1 MTPEAVQALRH
12 PKAGAPTRQHLYRD
26 AAGELVVIA
35 NRYERGGGK
44 FFIPYTVESQS
55 WTAPEKRPLYRL
67 PELLAASPERV
78 VIVTEGEKCA
88 DALAE
93 LGYVA
98 TTTFGG
104 ANASRKT
111 DLAPLQGR
119 RVVIWPDHDA
129 PGRKYADAI
138 AGALYGGYGTRG
150 AIAPISETF
159 LQGISPYRGSRGA
172 AAAPDTPIGIG
183 GTSTGAEEGPAPIGI
198 ADTAIATGGEIPI
211 EVGWDAADAIA
222 TGWGTAEVNRLIA
235 HTLGEERT
243 IPRDSQPA
251 EDPGEAPLF
260 VEAELWHSPD
270 KTPFATIRRGAH
282 KETFALDSGAFRR
295 LLAYEHYQATG
306 KTPSAAKLEDLARQ
320 YVGQALFEGEAH
332 PVFLR
337 LGETEEGF
345 ALDLGGPDWSV
356 IQVDA
361 NGWRPA
367 PMGSPRFRRSPG
379 MAALPQPGRKGGSL
393 DLLRPFVNVRSDDD
407 FRLIVAWLLGALRPQ
422 GPYPLLILTG
432 EQGSAKSTTA
442 KVLRRL
448 IDPAELDSRSFPGD
462 ERDLM
467 IAAQNGHVLAF
478 DNLSRIKPAMA
489 DALCRLATGGGF
501 ATRKLHSDAD
511 EVLFKA
517 TRPIILNGIPEL
529 AERPDLADRAIT
541 LNLPVISETRREYE
555 AEFWQRFE
563 AARPAILGALL
574 TAASGA
580 LSALPSVRL
589 SERPRMADFAKWV
602 SAAEETLGWTHG
614 AFLRAYGA
622 NRREAEEAAVE
633 SNPVASAIL
642 TMVQSAGEWHGTAA
656 DLIAHLRKRY
666 PALTEGSDAFPRQPA
681 PFGTEL
687 RRVAPLLRSYG
698 ISVTHTRSGKDRR
711 RVIEVKQA

>member
-35 NRYERGGGK
+35 NRYEMSGRK

-78 VIVTEGEKCA
+78 VIVTEGERCA

-119 RVVIWPDHDA
+119 RVVIWLDHDT
-129 PGRKYADAI
+129 PGRNYADAI

-198 ADTAIATGGEIPI
+198 ADTAIGTGGEIPI
-211 EVGWDAADAIA
+211 GVGWDAADAIA
-222 TGWGTAEVNRLIA
+222 SGWGTAEVNRLIA
-235 HTLGEERT
+235 HTLGEERIT
-243 IPRDSQPA
+243 PRDSQPA

-337 LGETEEGF
+337 LGET
-345 ALDLGGPDWSV
+345 S
-356 IQVDA
+356 
-361 NGWRPA
+361 
-367 PMGSPRFRRSPG
+367 
-379 MAALPQPGRKGGSL
+379 
-393 DLLRPFVNVRSDDD
+393 
-407 FRLIVAWLLGALRPQ
+407 LGAFC
-422 GPYPLLILTG
+422 G
-432 EQGSAKSTTA
+432 
-442 KVLRRL
+442 
-448 IDPAELDSRSFPGD
+448 
-462 ERDLM
+462 M
-467 IAAQNGHVLAF
+467 
-478 DNLSRIKPAMA
+478 
-489 DALCRLATGGGF
+489 
-501 ATRKLHSDAD
+501 
-511 EVLFKA
+511 
-517 TRPIILNGIPEL
+517 
-529 AERPDLADRAIT
+529 
-541 LNLPVISETRREYE
+541 
-555 AEFWQRFE
+555 
-563 AARPAILGALL
+563 
-574 TAASGA
+574 
-580 LSALPSVRL
+580 
-589 SERPRMADFAKWV
+589 
-602 SAAEETLGWTHG
+602 
-614 AFLRAYGA
+614 
-622 NRREAEEAAVE
+622 
-633 SNPVASAIL
+633 
-642 TMVQSAGEWHGTAA
+642 
-656 DLIAHLRKRY
+656 
-666 PALTEGSDAFPRQPA
+666 
-681 PFGTEL
+681 
-687 RRVAPLLRSYG
+687 
-698 ISVTHTRSGKDRR
+698 
-711 RVIEVKQA
+711 